1 MIEKGIYKHY
11 KGNLYKVL
19 GTAIHSETLETMV
32 IYEKQ
37 YDDFSVWVRPLAMFE
52 EWIEKEGK
60 TIKRF
65 EFMG

>member
-1 MIEKGIYKHY
+1 MIKKGIYKHY

-19 GTAIHSETLETMV
+19 GTATHSESLENMV

-37 YDDFSVWVRPLAMFE
+37 YDDFSAWVRPIAMFE
-52 EWIEKEGK
+52 EWIEIEGK

-65 EFMG
+65 EFVG